1 MKALKKA
8 LIALFGAVM
17 GCLFFVGCLSTKLS
31 VTYMVDGETY
41 RVEEYEIDAKV
52 SLPTPPT
59 KEGHTFIGWYTDA
72 ALTIPYAEGKVNS
85 AFTLYAKFSVSNV
98 YIVVNTAGGE
108 KVEPIEVLPGG
119 DYTIPEAKK
128 EGHTFLGY
136 TYIDENGDEQ
146 DFPLSGKYPNN
157 VGIKITAKYEV
168 NKYKVTFVG
177 ANSAEQEVAYGSVAV
192 APNAEKTGYKFE
204 GWYTS
209 ATEQTDATKF
219 DLATAIKGETT
230 LYAKYTANQYK
241 IAIAA
246 NGGTFANTADANV
259 DVTFDGAYTLAEPT
273 RPGYTFLGYTLQNGA
288 SFDKEGTYTVADNVH
303 LSAQWQQNKYTV
315 TFKDFD
321 TDETITTVE
330 DLVYGAKLPAIPTAQ
345 PGYEYAAAYEGDK
358 TTALTATTIDDN
370 KVVYVK
376 YTAKTF
382 TITVN
387 GAQAGYENPTV
398 KYGEN
403 YSLVAP
409 DKGEG
414 YDFVGFTMNGETFNA
429 EGTYTWTDNIVITA
443 VWNTENREINFYDGN
458 TEFTS
463 LVIVKKYNDDITG
476 ITLPGVPAKTGYET
490 DGKWYTEGGEE
501 YTANGVITEDIRLYA
516 KYTAKNYKI
525 YIEGYGP
532 VSVTF
537 NETYTL
543 PALTNTGYILDGYL
557 LDGKD
562 FATKGTYT
570 TADDITI
577 TPEWKEDK
585 VIVNF
590 NSDGKTEAV
599 DALRNCA
606 VTPATPAEK
615 TGYKF
620 EGWYVGETK
629 IDFATWKPTDD
640 VTTLT
645 ARYTVNTYTVTFK
658 VWTKNGVVDTKVT
671 VEYGKTLTPPAHA
684 ERDAYNFLGYT
695 YNGTAF
701 NYTDPF
707 TLTEDITLEE
717 KWELREDASLF
728 EYNKDGNFFTERENY
743 DADWTYVYL
752 VGETYTFA
760 EGVQLYLDENGVH
773 YAEAAGNV
781 LTVKLAGSFV
791 VQVNNNGTTYTR
803 TIKTVEYI
811 KSMAID
817 GTTYD
822 TAWGVQNG
830 EYKRNSTDVWDN
842 DKKFAV
848 GEVAMQVG
856 KTNFIPE
863 LNVNGNTKAT
873 FDTANFNVSVTVDGA
888 ETTAYSIANGAI
900 NFADSLVGKRAAI
913 TIAPKYDVGKHELV
927 YNVEINNAVNVYNDA
942 DMKKAFAD
950 KNVKEIN
957 VLRDIKAELTEGQY
971 HKSFTYEGKTYYDP
985 VPINGTDDATTGVY
999 MRTSGNLK
1007 INGNYF
1013 TVDATAVPRIDNRD
1027 GTGRGHV
1034 DGAMWMQ
1041 RIRFSIFNF
1050 GTNWTTDY
1058 SNYTMENLNIIGNGN
1073 MDAAQVEDYQINGK
1087 DVLKYSGSAAGIQ
1100 IGSGTLNMD
1109 GVPARM
1115 CSYAIYPFAGN
1126 PVKTQDGS
1134 GYTHSVTLNAKDC
1147 KLEKSWGNNIYAY
1160 GFCKITLDSC
1170 FIGSANG
1177 AAIHY
1182 DSKSP
1187 STTDLYNSG
1196 VYSALVLK
1204 NGTDIQNWITG
1215 YEAWFAANYATT
1227 AVTDAKSLLDAGVI
1241 QSSQQVTG
1249 YMQQQL
1255 GMANF
1260 SVNKKVANG
1269 ETINFAILMKTSG
1282 DTSDWVGHPIG
1293 HGSIDVTFESGY
1305 AAFDPAA
1312 LQAGAAVGDMS
1323 QAYNLINNNYAK
1335 FATENALFGYME
1347 GYIGMIDA

>member
-59 KEGHTFIGWYTDA
+59 KEGHTFIGWYTDE

-146 DFPLSGKYPNN
+146 DFPLSGKYPSN

-246 NGGTFANTADANV
+246 NGGAFANAADANV
-259 DVTFDGAYTLAEPT
+259 DVTFDGAYQLAEPT
-273 RPGYTFLGYTLQNGA
+273 RTGYTFLGYTLQNGA
-288 SFDKEGTYTVADNVH
+288 SFDKEGTYTVADNVY

-562 FATKGTYT
+562 FATTGTYT

-577 TPEWKEDK
+577 TPAWKADK

-590 NSDGKTEAV
+590 NSYGKTEAV
-599 DALRNCA
+599 DALRNCE

-620 EGWYVGETK
+620 EGWYVDETK
-629 IDFATWKPTDD
+629 IDFATWKPMDD

-645 ARYTVNTYTVTFK
+645 AIYTVNTYTVTFK

-701 NYTDPF
+701 NYTEPF

-743 DADWTYVYL
+743 DADWTFVYL
-752 VGETYTFA
+752 VGETYELGGANYQVDLVNTA
-760 EGVQLYLDENGVH
+760 DSI
-773 YAEAAGNV
+773 YADVAGNI
-781 LTVKLAGSFV
+781 LTAKLAGSFV
-791 VQVNNNGTTYTR
+791 VQVNNNGNIYTR

-822 TAWGVQNG
+822 TAWGIKDG
-830 EYKRNSTDVWDN
+830 DYKRNSTDVWQ
-842 DKKFAV
+842 KKVAV
-848 GEVAMQVG
+848 SAGEAMQVG

-863 LNVNGNTKAT
+863 ININGNKNAK
-873 FDTANFNVSVTVDGA
+873 FDTSSINVTVTVDGV
-888 ETTAYSIANGAI
+888 ETTDYVAANGAI
-900 NFADSLVGKRAAI
+900 NFGDSLVGKKVQV
-913 TIAPKYDVGKHELV
+913 TLKPKYDVGDHTLV
-927 YNVEINNAVNVYNDA
+927 YNVAVNNALNVYTNA
-942 DMKKAFAD
+942 EMKAAFANT
-950 KNVKEIN
+950 NVKEIN
-957 VLRDIKAELTEGQY
+957 VLRNITAELDASQVDTFTWEGN
-971 HKSFTYEGKTYYDP
+971 TYTAPLNRYDR
-985 VPINGTDDATTGVY
+985 NNNDLGGTGVY
-999 MRTSGNLK
+999 TRSSGNLK
-1007 INGNYF
+1007 VNGNYF
-1013 TVDATAVPRIDNRD
+1013 TVDGSKLPL
-1027 GTGRGHV
+1027 V
-1034 DGAMWMQ
+1034 DGRLVESYKIGRSGYTIKAKVLQNVHM
-1041 RIRFSIFNF
+1041 SIFNF
-1050 GTNWTTDY
+1050 GKRETRSFDKY
-1058 SNYTMENLNIIGNGN
+1058 AIENLNIIGNTQL
-1073 MDAAQVEDYQINGK
+1073 DASAEAGYQIEGK
-1087 DVLKYSGSAAGIQ
+1087 GVLMYSGGYLGIQ
-1100 IGSGTLNMD
+1100 AGSGSLTLNSVTSRMGAFALGVYGYDPMLTED
-1109 GVPARM
+1109 G
-1115 CSYAIYPFAGN
+1115 
-1126 PVKTQDGS
+1126 T
-1134 GYTHSVTLNAKDC
+1134 GYTHMVTVVANDCKFEKSWANNIYSAGFTSVTLNR
-1147 KLEKSWGNNIYAY
+1147 
-1160 GFCKITLDSC
+1160 C
-1170 FIGSANG
+1170 FVGTANG
-1177 AAIHY
+1177 AAIHF
-1182 DSKSP
+1182 DSEAP
-1187 STTDLYNSG
+1187 SQ
-1196 VYSALVLK
+1196 A
-1204 NGTDIQNWITG
+1204 NGKDIDVDAELNLFDTDIQNWVVGT
-1215 YEAWFAANYATT
+1215 EAWFNAYKAASVVNEAKTTVEEYVQMGNQQAGTNRT
-1227 AVTDAKSLLDAGVI
+1227 AVKDNKINFVI
-1241 QSSQQVTG
+1241 L
-1249 YMQQQL
+1249 MR
-1255 GMANF
+1255 
-1260 SVNKKVANG
+1260 SVG
-1269 ETINFAILMKTSG
+1269 ETSEWQNDNIGMGSVKVNMPVFDLVKLAGG
-1282 DTSDWVGHPIG
+1282 DLSQFGNM
-1293 HGSIDVTFESGY
+1293 GS
-1305 AAFDPAA
+1305 
-1312 LQAGAAVGDMS
+1312 Q
-1323 QAYNLINNNYAK
+1323 LIR
-1335 FATENALFGYME
+1335 FGKDGSELGFGWME
-1347 GYIGMIDA
+1347 GFIGLVDAE